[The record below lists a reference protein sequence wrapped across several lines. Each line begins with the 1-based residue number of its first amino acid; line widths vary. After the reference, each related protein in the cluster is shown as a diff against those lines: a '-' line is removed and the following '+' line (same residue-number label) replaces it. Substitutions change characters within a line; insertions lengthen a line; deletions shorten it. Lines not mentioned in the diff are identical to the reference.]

1 MQCEVKLPWKS
12 LFINRQNQL
21 SDIIYNK
28 PINSLSHQSIH
39 SSICLYI
46 RLPVILSVCLSG
58 HPFICSSIHLFICLS
73 ILLIYSL
80 YVCLSICLFYYV
92 SVCLSVYAAVH
103 LSFSI
108 YLSVYTSI
116 YLSIHFVYL
125 SIFSCLSICL
135 AICLCISPCEVFTF
149 GGFTSLQLCF
159 INGPFSCTAFYR
171 AFHKHSA
178 KPADVTFRRIDWTD
192 DSLNRCS
199 VMVLINTNYAF
210 WLRLT
215 DLLGARTSASG
226 ETSEER

>member
-1 MQCEVKLPWKS
+1 MH
-12 LFINRQNQL
+12 L
-21 SDIIYNK
+21 SII
-28 PINSLSHQSIH
+28 
-39 SSICLYI
+39 
-46 RLPVILSVCLSG
+46 IL
-58 HPFICSSIHLFICLS
+58 SIHLSVYTYIYLS
-73 ILLIYSL
+73 IR
-80 YVCLSICLFYYV
+80 LSIYLTTYLFVYLSMYSYISP
-92 SVCLSVYAAVH
+92 SV
-103 LSFSI
+103 SI
-108 YLSVYTSI
+108 YLSVYVSI
-116 YLSIHFVYL
+116 YRSTYP
-125 SIFSCLSICL
+125 S
-135 AICLCISPCEVFTF
+135 ISPCEVFTF